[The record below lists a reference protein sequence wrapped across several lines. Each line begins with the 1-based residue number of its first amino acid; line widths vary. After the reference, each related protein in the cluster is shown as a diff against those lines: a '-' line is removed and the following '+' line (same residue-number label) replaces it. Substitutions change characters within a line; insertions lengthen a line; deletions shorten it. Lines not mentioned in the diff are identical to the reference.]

1 MKHFHPLLAVVSVS
15 AILVA
20 IATPRAVGQSDQER
34 TGTGHELQQDCTLY
48 FSFLGRT
55 GAGREETYNEDP
67 FGMGYCAGIVRGVAN
82 SANTFHPEIDCRLND
97 FTFVDAVWAVVQYL
111 DRRPQSLGE
120 QDTVLVLRALQLA
133 SICSAAPPQ

>member
-1 MKHFHPLLAVVSVS
+1 MKHSHPLLAVVSVG
-15 AILVA
+15 AILVSVV
-20 IATPRAVGQSDQER
+20 TPRVDGQSDQER

-55 GAGREETYNEDP
+55 GAGREESHNEDP

-82 SANTFHPEIDCRLND
+82 SANAFHPEIDCRLND
-97 FTFVDAVWAVVQYL
+97 FTFHEAVWAVVRYL
-111 DRRPQSLGE
+111 DRRPQSLDE

-133 SICSAAPPQ
+133 SICSASAP